1 MDTAEWHDRALAR
14 VTAFDFPMGFYSR
27 PSRRAKRFRM
37 GRVLVALGGNALQR
51 AGGRGTWPEQVAQM
65 RATAGVLATLVLD
78 GEELIV
84 THGNGPQVGTL
95 LRQNELAERELPP
108 RPMDVLGAETQG
120 QIGYLIEQELTA
132 ALVRAKVPRTV
143 LALVS
148 RTIVSYRDRAFKH
161 PDKPV
166 GRYYTEVE
174 ARTLRKREG
183 WQMVYDGA
191 RGGWRRVVPSPEPL
205 RWIEGE
211 GLRKLL
217 PPGWGA
223 HIIPVV
229 TGGGGVPVIEKEK
242 GTYEGVE
249 AVIDKDRTAALVA
262 LALSADTLVILTD
275 VPAAA
280 VGFGKSWEKWL
291 GEVRATEM
299 EAYLRRGEF
308 GEGSMRPK
316 VEASL
321 RFIRDGGKR
330 AIITDPPSLAR
341 AMRNE
346 TGTRIVRG

>member
-1 MDTAEWHDRALAR
+1 
-14 VTAFDFPMGFYSR
+14 
-27 PSRRAKRFRM
+27 M

-51 AGGRGTWPEQVAQM
+51 AGGHGTWPEQVAQM
-65 RATAGVLATLVLD
+65 RSTAAVLATLVVD
-78 GEELIV
+78 GEELII

-95 LRQNELAERELPP
+95 LRQNELAERELPR

-120 QIGYLIEQELTA
+120 QIGYLIEQELTT

-148 RTIVSYRDRAFKH
+148 RTAVSRKDRAFKH

-166 GRYYTEVE
+166 GRYYTEAE
-174 ARTLRKREG
+174 ARTLRKRES
-183 WQMVYDGA
+183 WEMEYDGA

-211 GLRKLL
+211 GLRRLL
-217 PPGWGA
+217 PHGWGA
-223 HIIPVV
+223 HIVPVV
-229 TGGGGVPVIEKEK
+229 TGGGGVPVIETSQ

-262 LALSADTLVILTD
+262 ATLGADTLVILTD

-280 VGFGKSWEKWL
+280 VGFRKPWEKWL
-291 GEVRATEM
+291 GEVRAKEM
-299 EAYLRRGEF
+299 ETYLQRGEF
-308 GEGSMRPK
+308 GEGSMGPK

-321 RFIRDGGKR
+321 RFLRTGGHR

-346 TGTRIVRG
+346 TGTRIVPD

>member
-1 MDTAEWHDRALAR
+1 
-14 VTAFDFPMGFYSR
+14 
-27 PSRRAKRFRM
+27 M

-51 AGGRGTWPEQVAQM
+51 AGGHGTWPEQVAQM
-65 RATAGVLATLVLD
+65 RITAAVLATLVAD

-84 THGNGPQVGTL
+84 THGNGPQVGVL
-95 LRQNELAERELPP
+95 LRQNELAERELPR

-148 RTIVSYRDRAFKH
+148 RAAVSRTDRAFKH

-166 GRYYTEVE
+166 GRYYTEAE
-174 ARTLRKREG
+174 ARTLRKSEG
-183 WQMVYDGA
+183 WKMEYDGA

-211 GLRKLL
+211 GLMKVL
-217 PPGWGA
+217 PRGWGA
-223 HIIPVV
+223 HIVPVV
-229 TGGGGVPVIEKEK
+229 TGGGGVPVVEKIR

-262 LALSADTLVILTD
+262 ATVGADTLVILTD

-280 VGFGKSWEKWL
+280 IGFRKPWEKWL
-291 GEVRATEM
+291 GEVHASEM
-299 EAYLRRGEF
+299 ETYLRRGEF
-308 GEGSMRPK
+308 AEGSMGPK

-321 RFIRDGGKR
+321 RFLRAGGQR
-330 AIITDPPSLAR
+330 AIITDPPSLVR

-346 TGTRIVRG
+346 AGTRIIAG